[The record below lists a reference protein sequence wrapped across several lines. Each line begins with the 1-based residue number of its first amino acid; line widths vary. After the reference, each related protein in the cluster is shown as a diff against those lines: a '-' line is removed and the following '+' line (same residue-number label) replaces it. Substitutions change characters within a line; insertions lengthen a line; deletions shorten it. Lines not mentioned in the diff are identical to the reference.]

1 MRPNQQGRSTK
12 PISKP
17 VTIAELSLS
26 DTTDMMYGPVKFP
39 KHENCYS
46 TDPEELCNVLHV
58 LKERLEPQATLKPK
72 AMESLQDPVV
82 PVRSKV
88 FAVRAISQ

>member
-1 MRPNQQGRSTK
+1 MGPHQQGRSTK

-26 DTTDMMYGPVKFP
+26 DKTDITYGPVKF
-39 KHENCYS
+39 
-46 TDPEELCNVLHV
+46 HV
-58 LKERLEPQATLKPK
+58 LKERLEPQATLEPK
-72 AMESLQDPVV
+72 VMESLQDPEE

-88 FAVRAISQ
+88 